1 MLTSPDHDFVSNGGR
16 GPYFARI
23 VSSDN
28 RTTTLAYRH
37 KNQERYTM
45 TTLPTWFLSSPACG
59 WVAREGRSD
68 G

>member
-1 MLTSPDHDFVSNGGR
+1 MADYDFVSNGGR

-59 WVAREGRSD
+59 WRRASAPRETK
-68 G
+68 